1 MSNDWKNKLR
11 SEFEQYEEAEP
22 EGLWAAVRDSLAS
35 ADGLRGASVQGSRS
49 PLGKRRH
56 APEQYRRRY
65 ARAAAFGSFAVAAAL
80 AVALIPDWGG
90 RQTGPLS
97 GEGLAALSASSAT
110 GPASSGMDGLVPSD
124 ADNSVFL
131 ADGAGGDGSAFAGL
145 LSPGRPSSAA
155 GSPAKPDGSG
165 ESSVSWESA
174 VAGFRE
180 SSGSGA
186 SVESGYTVEPG
197 AFGGFGESV
206 VPGKYSGSGESA
218 EPVESSGSGA
228 SAEPG
233 DSDESGESA
242 GPVDSAVPV
251 DPVVPRASGESGGQL
266 VFEDAGDFFP
276 LDEDASRVSGRRK
289 ALSLKLAVASSSF
302 SSTSHSGYG
311 AMYGSSVAAFR
322 FSATPVADDGY
333 SAVLLMNNY
342 QEVSTTSRHYLPVNV
357 GFSLG
362 WEFAPGFSLSA
373 GVDYTCLVSD
383 LSSGTDAT
391 RYETRQTLHYLGIP
405 VTLEWSFLQRPRLR
419 AYLYAGG
426 QARKAVYGTSSTR
439 YVIDSAPWEP
449 VIEKIGETPLQ
460 WSAGAGAGVEYML
473 GDKVGLYAEPGLN
486 YYFDNGSPVE
496 NVFKSRP
503 LNFNLTLGLRL
514 KL

>member
-11 SEFEQYEEAEP
+11 SEFEHYEEAEP

-35 ADGLRGASVQGSRS
+35 ADGLRGASGQDSRS
-49 PLGKRRH
+49 PSGKRRH
-56 APEQYRRRY
+56 APEQYGRRY

-90 RQTGPLS
+90 KPSGPLS
-97 GEGLAALSASSAT
+97 GEGFAALSASSAT
-110 GPASSGMDGLVPSD
+110 GSASSRMDGLDPSGT
-124 ADNSVFL
+124 DNSVFM
-131 ADGAGGDGSAFAGL
+131 ADGAEGDDSAFADL
-145 LSPGRPSSAA
+145 LSPERSSSAA

-165 ESSVSWESA
+165 ASA
-174 VAGFRE
+174 VPGSRE
-180 SSGSGA
+180 
-186 SVESGYTVEPG
+186 SVESVGT
-197 AFGGFGESV
+197 V
-206 VPGKYSGSGESA
+206 VPGKSSGSGESA
-218 EPVESSGSGA
+218 EPV
-228 SAEPG
+228 
-233 DSDESGESA
+233 
-242 GPVDSAVPV
+242 
-251 DPVVPRASGESGGQL
+251 DPAVPRASGESGGQL
-266 VFEDAGDFFP
+266 IFEDSGDFST
-276 LDEDASRVSGRRK
+276 LDEDASRVSGQRK

-333 SAVLLMNNY
+333 SAVLLKNNY

-405 VTLEWSFLQRPRLR
+405 VTLEWSFVQRSRLR

-503 LNFNLTLGLRL
+503 MNFNLTLGLRL

>member
-1 MSNDWKNKLR
+1 MANDWKNKLR
-11 SEFEQYEEAEP
+11 SEFEHYEEAEP

-35 ADGLRGASVQGSRS
+35 ADGLRGASVQGNRS
-49 PLGKRRH
+49 SLGKRRH
-56 APEQYRRRY
+56 APEQYGRRY

-90 RQTGPLS
+90 RPSGPLS
-97 GEGLAALSASSAT
+97 GEGFAALSASSVT
-110 GPASSGMDGLVPSD
+110 GSASSGMDGLVPSGT
-124 ADNSVFL
+124 DNSVFM
-131 ADGAGGDGSAFAGL
+131 ADGAEGDDSAFADL
-145 LSPGRPSSAA
+145 LSPERSSSAA

-165 ESSVSWESA
+165 ESA

-186 SVESGYTVEPG
+186 SAESGYTVESG
-197 AFGGFGESV
+197 AFGGFGESAGPVESVESVGAV
-206 VPGKYSGSGESA
+206 VPGKSVGSEESA
-218 EPVESSGSGA
+218 R
-228 SAEPG
+228 
-233 DSDESGESA
+233 
-242 GPVDSAVPV
+242 PVDSAVPV
-251 DPVVPRASGESGGQL
+251 DQAVPRVSGESGGQL
-266 VFEDAGDFFP
+266 IFEDAGDFFP
-276 LDEDASRVSGRRK
+276 LDEDVSRVSGRRK
-289 ALSLKLAVASSSF
+289 TLSLKLAVASSSF

-357 GFSLG
+357 GFNLG

-405 VTLEWSFLQRPRLR
+405 VTLEWSFVQRPRLR

-460 WSAGAGAGVEYML
+460 WSAGAGAGVEYIL

>member
-1 MSNDWKNKLR
+1 MANDWKNKLR
-11 SEFEQYEEAEP
+11 SEFEHYEEAEP

-35 ADGLRGASVQGSRS
+35 ADGLRGASVQGNRS
-49 PLGKRRH
+49 SLGKRRH
-56 APEQYRRRY
+56 APEQYGRRY

-90 RQTGPLS
+90 RPSGPLS
-97 GEGLAALSASSAT
+97 GEGFAALSASSVT
-110 GPASSGMDGLVPSD
+110 GSASSGMDGLVPSGT
-124 ADNSVFL
+124 DNSVFM
-131 ADGAGGDGSAFAGL
+131 ADGAEGDDSAFADL
-145 LSPGRPSSAA
+145 LSPERSSSAA

-165 ESSVSWESA
+165 ASA
-174 VAGFRE
+174 VPGSRE
-180 SSGSGA
+180 
-186 SVESGYTVEPG
+186 SVESVGT
-197 AFGGFGESV
+197 V
-206 VPGKYSGSGESA
+206 VPGKSSGSGESA
-218 EPVESSGSGA
+218 EPV
-228 SAEPG
+228 
-233 DSDESGESA
+233 
-242 GPVDSAVPV
+242 
-251 DPVVPRASGESGGQL
+251 DPDVPRASGESGGQL
-266 VFEDAGDFFP
+266 IFEDSGDFST
-276 LDEDASRVSGRRK
+276 LDEDASRVSGQRK

-333 SAVLLMNNY
+333 SAVLLKNNY

-405 VTLEWSFLQRPRLR
+405 VTLEWSFVQRSRLR

-503 LNFNLTLGLRL
+503 MNFNLTLGLRL

>member
-11 SEFEQYEEAEP
+11 SEFEHYEEAEP
-22 EGLWAAVRDSLAS
+22 EGLWAAVRDSLSS
-35 ADGLRGASVQGSRS
+35 ADGLRGASVQGGRS
-49 PLGKRRH
+49 PLGKRRN

-90 RQTGPLS
+90 RPTGPLS

-110 GPASSGMDGLVPSD
+110 GSASSGMDGLVPSG

-131 ADGAGGDGSAFAGL
+131 TDGAGGDGSAFAGL

-155 GSPAKPDGSG
+155 GSSAKPDGSG
-165 ESSVSWESA
+165 K
-174 VAGFRE
+174 F
-180 SSGSGA
+180 
-186 SVESGYTVEPG
+186 
-197 AFGGFGESV
+197 
-206 VPGKYSGSGESA
+206 SGSGESA
-218 EPVESSGSGA
+218 EPVESSGSG
-228 SAEPG
+228 
-233 DSDESGESA
+233 ESA
-242 GPVDSAVPV
+242 GPVDSEVPV
-251 DPVVPRASGESGGQL
+251 DPAVPEVSGESGGQL
-266 VFEDAGDFFP
+266 TFEDAGDFFP
-276 LDEDASRVSGRRK
+276 LDEYDSRVSGRRK

-342 QEVSTTSRHYLPVNV
+342 QAVSTTSRHYLPVNV

-405 VTLEWSFLQRPRLR
+405 VTLEWSFVQRPRLR

-514 KL
+514 RL

>member
-1 MSNDWKNKLR
+1 MANDWKNKLR
-11 SEFEQYEEAEP
+11 SEFEHYEEAEP

-35 ADGLRGASVQGSRS
+35 ADGLRGASVQGNRS
-49 PLGKRRH
+49 SLGKRRH
-56 APEQYRRRY
+56 APEQYGRRY

-90 RQTGPLS
+90 RPTGPLS

-110 GPASSGMDGLVPSD
+110 GPASSGMDGLVPSGT
-124 ADNSVFL
+124 DNSVFM
-131 ADGAGGDGSAFAGL
+131 ADGAEGDDSAFADL
-145 LSPGRPSSAA
+145 LSPERSSSAA

-165 ESSVSWESA
+165 ASA
-174 VAGFRE
+174 G
-180 SSGSGA
+180 
-186 SVESGYTVEPG
+186 
-197 AFGGFGESV
+197 
-206 VPGKYSGSGESA
+206 PGKYSGSGESA

-233 DSDESGESA
+233 DSGESGESA
-242 GPVDSAVPV
+242 GSVDSAVPV
-251 DPVVPRASGESGGQL
+251 DPTVPEVSGESGGQL
-266 VFEDAGDFFP
+266 IYEDAGDFFP
-276 LDEDASRVSGRRK
+276 LDGDASRVSGRRK

-405 VTLEWSFLQRPRLR
+405 VTLEWSFVQRPRLR

-460 WSAGAGAGVEYML
+460 WSAGAGAGVEYIL

>member
-11 SEFEQYEEAEP
+11 SEFEHYEEAEP

-49 PLGKRRH
+49 PSGKRRH
-56 APEQYRRRY
+56 VPEQYRRRY

-80 AVALIPDWGG
+80 AVALIPDWGDKPS
-90 RQTGPLS
+90 GPLS
-97 GEGLAALSASSAT
+97 GEGFTALSASSAT
-110 GPASSGMDGLVPSD
+110 GSASSRMDGLDPSG
-124 ADNSVFL
+124 AGNSVFM
-131 ADGAGGDGSAFAGL
+131 ADGAEGDDSAFADL
-145 LSPGRPSSAA
+145 LSPERPSSAA
-155 GSPAKPDGSG
+155 GSSARPVVSG
-165 ESSVSWESA
+165 ESSGFWESA
-174 VAGFRE
+174 VPGFRE
-180 SSGSGA
+180 SSASGA
-186 SVESGYTVEPG
+186 SAESGYTVEPD
-197 AFGGFGESV
+197 AIGG
-206 VPGKYSGSGESA
+206 
-218 EPVESSGSGA
+218 
-228 SAEPG
+228 
-233 DSDESGESA
+233 SGESA

>member
-11 SEFEQYEEAEP
+11 SEFEHYEEAEP
-22 EGLWAAVRDSLAS
+22 EGLWAAVRDSLSS

-49 PLGKRRH
+49 PLGKRRN

-90 RQTGPLS
+90 RPTGPLS
-97 GEGLAALSASSAT
+97 GEGFAALSASSAT
-110 GPASSGMDGLVPSD
+110 GPASSGMDGLVPSG
-124 ADNSVFL
+124 ADNSVFM

-145 LSPGRPSSAA
+145 LSPERSSSAA

-165 ESSVSWESA
+165 ESSVPGS
-174 VAGFRE
+174 RE
-180 SSGSGA
+180 
-186 SVESGYTVEPG
+186 SVESVGT
-197 AFGGFGESV
+197 V
-206 VPGKYSGSGESA
+206 VPGKSSGSGESA
-218 EPVESSGSGA
+218 EPV
-228 SAEPG
+228 
-233 DSDESGESA
+233 
-242 GPVDSAVPV
+242 
-251 DPVVPRASGESGGQL
+251 DPAVPRASGESGGQL
-266 VFEDAGDFFP
+266 IFEDSGDFST
-276 LDEDASRVSGRRK
+276 LDEDASRVSGQRK

-333 SAVLLMNNY
+333 SAVLLKNNY

-405 VTLEWSFLQRPRLR
+405 VTLEWSFVQRSRLR

-503 LNFNLTLGLRL
+503 MNFNLTLGLRL

>member
-1 MSNDWKNKLR
+1 MANDWKNKLR
-11 SEFEQYEEAEP
+11 SEFEHYEEAEP

-35 ADGLRGASVQGSRS
+35 ADGLRGASVQGNRS
-49 PLGKRRH
+49 SLGKRRH
-56 APEQYRRRY
+56 APEQYGRRY

-90 RQTGPLS
+90 RPSGPLS
-97 GEGLAALSASSAT
+97 GEGFAALSASSVT
-110 GPASSGMDGLVPSD
+110 GSASSGMDGLVPSGT
-124 ADNSVFL
+124 DNSVFM
-131 ADGAGGDGSAFAGL
+131 ADGAEGDDSAFADL
-145 LSPGRPSSAA
+145 LSPERSSSAA

-165 ESSVSWESA
+165 ESSVS
-174 VAGFRE
+174 
-180 SSGSGA
+180 
-186 SVESGYTVEPG
+186 
-197 AFGGFGESV
+197 
-206 VPGKYSGSGESA
+206 
-218 EPVESSGSGA
+218 
-228 SAEPG
+228 
-233 DSDESGESA
+233 GESA
-242 GPVDSAVPV
+242 GSVDSAVPV
-251 DPVVPRASGESGGQL
+251 DPTVPEVSGESGGQL
-266 VFEDAGDFFP
+266 IFEDAGDFFP
-276 LDEDASRVSGRRK
+276 LDEDVSRVSGRRK
-289 ALSLKLAVASSSF
+289 TLSLKLAVASSSF

-405 VTLEWSFLQRPRLR
+405 VTLEWSFVQRPRLR

-503 LNFNLTLGLRL
+503 MNFNLTLGLRL

>member
-1 MSNDWKNKLR
+1 MANDWKNKLR
-11 SEFEQYEEAEP
+11 SEFEHYEEAEP

-35 ADGLRGASVQGSRS
+35 ADGLRGASVQGNRS
-49 PLGKRRH
+49 SLGKRRH
-56 APEQYRRRY
+56 APEQYGRRY

-90 RQTGPLS
+90 RPSGPLS
-97 GEGLAALSASSAT
+97 GEGFAALSASSVT
-110 GPASSGMDGLVPSD
+110 GSASSGMDGLVPSGT
-124 ADNSVFL
+124 DNSVFM
-131 ADGAGGDGSAFAGL
+131 ADGAEGDDSAFADL
-145 LSPGRPSSAA
+145 LSPERSSSAA

-165 ESSVSWESA
+165 ASA
-174 VAGFRE
+174 VPGSRE
-180 SSGSGA
+180 
-186 SVESGYTVEPG
+186 SVESVGT
-197 AFGGFGESV
+197 V
-206 VPGKYSGSGESA
+206 VPGK
-218 EPVESSGSGA
+218 SSGSGA

-233 DSDESGESA
+233 DSGESGESA

-251 DPVVPRASGESGGQL
+251 DQAVPRVSGESGGQL
-266 VFEDAGDFFP
+266 IFEDSGDFST
-276 LDEDASRVSGRRK
+276 LDEDASRVSGQRK

-333 SAVLLMNNY
+333 SAVLLKNNY

-405 VTLEWSFLQRPRLR
+405 VTLEWSFVQRSRLR

-503 LNFNLTLGLRL
+503 MNFNLTLGLRL

>member
-1 MSNDWKNKLR
+1 MANDWKNKLR
-11 SEFEQYEEAEP
+11 SEFEHYEEAEP

-35 ADGLRGASVQGSRS
+35 ADGLRGASVQGNRS
-49 PLGKRRH
+49 SLGKRRH
-56 APEQYRRRY
+56 APEQYGRRY

-90 RQTGPLS
+90 RPSGPLS
-97 GEGLAALSASSAT
+97 GEGFAALSASSVT
-110 GPASSGMDGLVPSD
+110 GSASSGMDGLVPSGT
-124 ADNSVFL
+124 DNSVFM
-131 ADGAGGDGSAFAGL
+131 ADGAEGDDSAFADL
-145 LSPGRPSSAA
+145 LSPERSSSAA

-165 ESSVSWESA
+165 ASA
-174 VAGFRE
+174 VPGSRE
-180 SSGSGA
+180 
-186 SVESGYTVEPG
+186 SVESVGT
-197 AFGGFGESV
+197 V
-206 VPGKYSGSGESA
+206 VPGKSSGSGESA
-218 EPVESSGSGA
+218 EPV
-228 SAEPG
+228 
-233 DSDESGESA
+233 
-242 GPVDSAVPV
+242 
-251 DPVVPRASGESGGQL
+251 DPAVPRASGESGGQL
-266 VFEDAGDFFP
+266 IFEDSGDFST
-276 LDEDASRVSGRRK
+276 LDEDASRVSGQRK

-333 SAVLLMNNY
+333 SAVLLKNNY

-405 VTLEWSFLQRPRLR
+405 VTLEWSFVQRSRLR

-449 VIEKIGETPLQ
+449 IIEKIGETPLQ

-503 LNFNLTLGLRL
+503 MNFNLTLGLRL

>member
-1 MSNDWKNKLR
+1 MANDWKNKLR
-11 SEFEQYEEAEP
+11 SEFEHYEEAEP

-35 ADGLRGASVQGSRS
+35 ADGLRGASVQGNRS
-49 PLGKRRH
+49 SLGKRRH
-56 APEQYRRRY
+56 APEQYGRRY

-90 RQTGPLS
+90 RPSGPLS
-97 GEGLAALSASSAT
+97 GEGFTALSASSVT
-110 GPASSGMDGLVPSD
+110 GSASSGMDGLVPSGT
-124 ADNSVFL
+124 DNSVFM
-131 ADGAGGDGSAFAGL
+131 ADGAEGDDSAFADL
-145 LSPGRPSSAA
+145 LSPERSSSAA

-165 ESSVSWESA
+165 ASA
-174 VAGFRE
+174 VPGSRE
-180 SSGSGA
+180 
-186 SVESGYTVEPG
+186 SVESVGT
-197 AFGGFGESV
+197 V
-206 VPGKYSGSGESA
+206 VPGKSSGSGESA
-218 EPVESSGSGA
+218 EPV
-228 SAEPG
+228 
-233 DSDESGESA
+233 
-242 GPVDSAVPV
+242 
-251 DPVVPRASGESGGQL
+251 DPAVPRASGESGGQL
-266 VFEDAGDFFP
+266 IFEDSGDFST
-276 LDEDASRVSGRRK
+276 LDEDASRVSGQRK

-405 VTLEWSFLQRPRLR
+405 VTLEWSFVQRPRLR

-503 LNFNLTLGLRL
+503 MNFNLTLGLRL

>member
-1 MSNDWKNKLR
+1 MANDWKNKLR
-11 SEFEQYEEAEP
+11 SEFEHYEEAEP

-35 ADGLRGASVQGSRS
+35 ADGLRGASGQDSRS
-49 PLGKRRH
+49 PSGKRRH

-90 RQTGPLS
+90 KPSGPLS
-97 GEGLAALSASSAT
+97 GEGFAALSASSAT
-110 GPASSGMDGLVPSD
+110 GSASSRMDGLDPSG
-124 ADNSVFL
+124 AGNSVFMV
-131 ADGAGGDGSAFAGL
+131 DGAGGDDSAFADL
-145 LSPGRPSSAA
+145 LSPERSSSAA

-165 ESSVSWESA
+165 ASA
-174 VAGFRE
+174 VPGSRE
-180 SSGSGA
+180 
-186 SVESGYTVEPG
+186 SVESVGT
-197 AFGGFGESV
+197 V
-206 VPGKYSGSGESA
+206 VPGKSSGSGESA
-218 EPVESSGSGA
+218 EPV
-228 SAEPG
+228 
-233 DSDESGESA
+233 
-242 GPVDSAVPV
+242 
-251 DPVVPRASGESGGQL
+251 DPAVPRASGESGGQL
-266 VFEDAGDFFP
+266 IFEDSGDFST
-276 LDEDASRVSGRRK
+276 LDEDASRVSGQRK

-333 SAVLLMNNY
+333 SAVLLKNNY

-405 VTLEWSFLQRPRLR
+405 VTLEWSFVQRSRLR

-503 LNFNLTLGLRL
+503 MNFNLTLGLRL

>member
-11 SEFEQYEEAEP
+11 SEFEHYEEAEP

-35 ADGLRGASVQGSRS
+35 ADGLRGASGQDSRS
-49 PLGKRRH
+49 PSGKRRH

-90 RQTGPLS
+90 RPSGPLS
-97 GEGLAALSASSAT
+97 GEGFAALSASSVT
-110 GPASSGMDGLVPSD
+110 GSASSGMDGLVPSGT
-124 ADNSVFL
+124 DNSVFM
-131 ADGAGGDGSAFAGL
+131 ADGAEGDDSAFADL
-145 LSPGRPSSAA
+145 LSPERSSSAA

-165 ESSVSWESA
+165 ASA
-174 VAGFRE
+174 VPGSRE
-180 SSGSGA
+180 
-186 SVESGYTVEPG
+186 SVESVGT
-197 AFGGFGESV
+197 V
-206 VPGKYSGSGESA
+206 VPGKSSGSGESA
-218 EPVESSGSGA
+218 EPV
-228 SAEPG
+228 
-233 DSDESGESA
+233 
-242 GPVDSAVPV
+242 
-251 DPVVPRASGESGGQL
+251 DPAVPRASGESGGQL
-266 VFEDAGDFFP
+266 IFEDAGDFFP
-276 LDEDASRVSGRRK
+276 LDEYDSRVSGRRK

-342 QEVSTTSRHYLPVNV
+342 QAVSTTSRHYLPVNV

-405 VTLEWSFLQRPRLR
+405 VTLEWSFVQRPRLR

-449 VIEKIGETPLQ
+449 VIEKIGEAPLQ

>member
-1 MSNDWKNKLR
+1 MANDWKNKLR
-11 SEFEQYEEAEP
+11 SEFEHYEEAEP

-35 ADGLRGASVQGSRS
+35 ADGLRGASVQGNRS
-49 PLGKRRH
+49 SLGKRRH
-56 APEQYRRRY
+56 APEQYGRRY

-90 RQTGPLS
+90 KPSGPLS
-97 GEGLAALSASSAT
+97 GEGFAALSASSVT
-110 GPASSGMDGLVPSD
+110 GSASSGMDGLVPSGT
-124 ADNSVFL
+124 DNSVFM
-131 ADGAGGDGSAFAGL
+131 ADGAEGDDSAFADL
-145 LSPGRPSSAA
+145 LSPERSSSAA

-165 ESSVSWESA
+165 ASA
-174 VAGFRE
+174 VPGSRE
-180 SSGSGA
+180 
-186 SVESGYTVEPG
+186 SVESVGT
-197 AFGGFGESV
+197 V
-206 VPGKYSGSGESA
+206 VPGKSSGSGESA
-218 EPVESSGSGA
+218 EPV
-228 SAEPG
+228 
-233 DSDESGESA
+233 
-242 GPVDSAVPV
+242 
-251 DPVVPRASGESGGQL
+251 DPAVPRASGESGGQL
-266 VFEDAGDFFP
+266 IFEDSGDFST
-276 LDEDASRVSGRRK
+276 LDEDASRVSGQRK

-333 SAVLLMNNY
+333 SAVLLKNNY

-405 VTLEWSFLQRPRLR
+405 VTLEWSFVQRSRLR

-503 LNFNLTLGLRL
+503 MNFNLTLGLRL

>member
-1 MSNDWKNKLR
+1 MANDWKNKLR
-11 SEFEQYEEAEP
+11 SEFEHYEEAEP

-35 ADGLRGASVQGSRS
+35 ADGLRGASVQGNRS
-49 PLGKRRH
+49 SLGKRRH
-56 APEQYRRRY
+56 APEQYGRRY

-90 RQTGPLS
+90 KPSGPLS
-97 GEGLAALSASSAT
+97 GEGFAALSASSAT
-110 GPASSGMDGLVPSD
+110 GSASSRMDGLDPSG
-124 ADNSVFL
+124 AGNSVFMV
-131 ADGAGGDGSAFAGL
+131 DGAGGDGSAFADL
-145 LSPGRPSSAA
+145 LSPERSSSAA
-155 GSPAKPDGSG
+155 GSSARPDGSG
-165 ESSVSWESA
+165 ASA
-174 VAGFRE
+174 VPGSRE
-180 SSGSGA
+180 
-186 SVESGYTVEPG
+186 SVESVGT
-197 AFGGFGESV
+197 V
-206 VPGKYSGSGESA
+206 VPGK
-218 EPVESSGSGA
+218 SSGSGA

-233 DSDESGESA
+233 DSGESGESA
-242 GPVDSAVPV
+242 GPVESVESVGAVVPGKSVGSEESARPVDSAVPV
-251 DPVVPRASGESGGQL
+251 DQAVPRVSGESGGQL
-266 VFEDAGDFFP
+266 IFEDAGDFFP
-276 LDEDASRVSGRRK
+276 LDEDVSRVSGRRK
-289 ALSLKLAVASSSF
+289 TLSLKLAVASSSF

-405 VTLEWSFLQRPRLR
+405 VTLEWSFVQRPRLR

-449 VIEKIGETPLQ
+449 VIEKIGEAPLQ
-460 WSAGAGAGVEYML
+460 WSAGAGAGVEYIL

>member
-1 MSNDWKNKLR
+1 MANDWKNKLR
-11 SEFEQYEEAEP
+11 LEFEHYEEAEP

-35 ADGLRGASVQGSRS
+35 ADGLRGASVQGNRS
-49 PLGKRRH
+49 SLGKRRH
-56 APEQYRRRY
+56 APEQYGRRY

-90 RQTGPLS
+90 RPSGPLS
-97 GEGLAALSASSAT
+97 GEGFAALSASSAT
-110 GPASSGMDGLVPSD
+110 GPASSGMDGIFAPSG
-124 ADNSVFL
+124 ADNSVFM
-131 ADGAGGDGSAFAGL
+131 ADGVEGDDSAFAGL
-145 LSPGRPSSAA
+145 LSPERPSSAA
-155 GSPAKPDGSG
+155 GSSANPVVSG
-165 ESSVSWESA
+165 ESSS
-174 VAGFRE
+174 
-180 SSGSGA
+180 SGA

-197 AFGGFGESV
+197 AFGGSGESAGSGKSAESV
-206 VPGKYSGSGESA
+206 GSVGPGKSSGSGESA
-218 EPVESSGSGA
+218 KPVEYA
-228 SAEPG
+228 R
-233 DSDESGESA
+233 
-242 GPVDSAVPV
+242 PVDSAVSV
-251 DPVVPRASGESGGQL
+251 DQAVPRVSGESGEQL
-266 VFEDAGDFFP
+266 IFEDAGDFFP

-289 ALSLKLAVASSSF
+289 ALSLRLAVASSSF

-405 VTLEWSFLQRPRLR
+405 VTLEWSFVQRPRLR

>member
-11 SEFEQYEEAEP
+11 SEFEHYEEAEP

-90 RQTGPLS
+90 RPTGPLS

-110 GPASSGMDGLVPSD
+110 GPASSGMDGLVPSG

-131 ADGAGGDGSAFAGL
+131 TDGAGGDGSAFADL
-145 LSPGRPSSAA
+145 LSPERSSSAD

-165 ESSVSWESA
+165 ESA

-186 SVESGYTVEPG
+186 SAESGYTVESG
-197 AFGGFGESV
+197 AFGGFGESAG
-206 VPGKYSGSGESA
+206 PGKYSGSGESA

-233 DSDESGESA
+233 DSGESGESA
-242 GPVDSAVPV
+242 GSVDSAVPV
-251 DPVVPRASGESGGQL
+251 DPTVPEVSGESGGQL
-266 VFEDAGDFFP
+266 IFEDAGDFFP
-276 LDEDASRVSGRRK
+276 LDEYDSRVSGRRK

-342 QEVSTTSRHYLPVNV
+342 QAVSTTSRHYLPVNV

-405 VTLEWSFLQRPRLR
+405 VTLEWSFVQRPRLR

-449 VIEKIGETPLQ
+449 VIEKIGEAPLQ

-473 GDKVGLYAEPGLN
+473 SDKVGLYAEPGLN

>member
-1 MSNDWKNKLR
+1 MANDWKNKLR
-11 SEFEQYEEAEP
+11 SEFEHYEEAEP

-35 ADGLRGASVQGSRS
+35 ADGLRGASGQDSRS
-49 PLGKRRH
+49 PSEKRRH
-56 APEQYRRRY
+56 VPEQYRRRY

-90 RQTGPLS
+90 KPSGPLS

-186 SVESGYTVEPG
+186 SVESGYTVEPD
-197 AFGGFGESV
+197 AIGGSGDSAGS
-206 VPGKYSGSGESA
+206 GKSSGSGESA
-218 EPVESSGSGA
+218 EPVESSGSG
-228 SAEPG
+228 
-233 DSDESGESA
+233 ESA
-242 GPVDSAVPV
+242 GPVDSEVPV
-251 DPVVPRASGESGGQL
+251 DPAVPEVSGESGGQL
-266 VFEDAGDFFP
+266 TFEDAGDFFP
-276 LDEDASRVSGRRK
+276 LDEYDSRVSGRRK

-333 SAVLLMNNY
+333 SAVLLKNNY

-405 VTLEWSFLQRPRLR
+405 VTLEWSFVQRPRLR

-514 KL
+514 RL

>member
-1 MSNDWKNKLR
+1 MANDWKNKLR
-11 SEFEQYEEAEP
+11 SEFEHYEEAEP

-35 ADGLRGASVQGSRS
+35 ADGLRGASVQGNRS
-49 PLGKRRH
+49 SLGKRRH
-56 APEQYRRRY
+56 APEQYGRRY

-90 RQTGPLS
+90 RPSGPLS
-97 GEGLAALSASSAT
+97 GEGFAALSASSVT
-110 GPASSGMDGLVPSD
+110 GSASSGMDGLVPSGT
-124 ADNSVFL
+124 DNSVFM
-131 ADGAGGDGSAFAGL
+131 ADGAEGDDSAFADL
-145 LSPGRPSSAA
+145 LSPERSSSAA

-165 ESSVSWESA
+165 ASA
-174 VAGFRE
+174 VPGSRE
-180 SSGSGA
+180 
-186 SVESGYTVEPG
+186 SVESVGT
-197 AFGGFGESV
+197 V
-206 VPGKYSGSGESA
+206 VPGKSSGSGESA
-218 EPVESSGSGA
+218 EPV
-228 SAEPG
+228 
-233 DSDESGESA
+233 
-242 GPVDSAVPV
+242 
-251 DPVVPRASGESGGQL
+251 DPAVPRASGESGGQL
-266 VFEDAGDFFP
+266 IFEDSGDFST
-276 LDEDASRVSGRRK
+276 LDEDASRVSGQRK

-342 QEVSTTSRHYLPVNV
+342 QAVSTTSRHYLPVNV

-405 VTLEWSFLQRPRLR
+405 VTLEWSFVQRSRLR

>member
-1 MSNDWKNKLR
+1 MANDWKNKLR
-11 SEFEQYEEAEP
+11 SEFEHYEEAEP

-35 ADGLRGASVQGSRS
+35 ADGLRGASVQGNRS
-49 PLGKRRH
+49 SLGKRRH
-56 APEQYRRRY
+56 APEQYGRRY

-90 RQTGPLS
+90 RPSGPLS
-97 GEGLAALSASSAT
+97 GEGFAALSASSVT
-110 GPASSGMDGLVPSD
+110 GSASSGMDGLVPSGT
-124 ADNSVFL
+124 DNSVFM
-131 ADGAGGDGSAFAGL
+131 ADGAEGDDSAFADL
-145 LSPGRPSSAA
+145 LSPERSSSAA

-165 ESSVSWESA
+165 ASSSFWESA

-180 SSGSGA
+180 SSGSG
-186 SVESGYTVEPG
+186 
-197 AFGGFGESV
+197 
-206 VPGKYSGSGESA
+206 ESA
-218 EPVESSGSGA
+218 EPVESAGSGA

-242 GPVDSAVPV
+242 RPV
-251 DPVVPRASGESGGQL
+251 DPAVPEVSGESGGQL
-266 VFEDAGDFFP
+266 IFEDAGDFFP
-276 LDEDASRVSGRRK
+276 LDEYDSRVSGRRK

-342 QEVSTTSRHYLPVNV
+342 QAVSTTSRHYLPVNV

-373 GVDYTCLVSD
+373 GVDYTCLISD

-405 VTLEWSFLQRPRLR
+405 VTLEWSFVQRPRLR

-460 WSAGAGAGVEYML
+460 WSAGAGAGVEYIL

>member
-11 SEFEQYEEAEP
+11 SEFEHYEEAEP

-35 ADGLRGASVQGSRS
+35 ADGLRGASGQDSRS
-49 PLGKRRH
+49 PSGKRRH

-90 RQTGPLS
+90 KPSGPLS
-97 GEGLAALSASSAT
+97 GEGFTALSASSAT
-110 GPASSGMDGLVPSD
+110 GSASSRMDGLDPSG
-124 ADNSVFL
+124 AGNSVYM
-131 ADGAGGDGSAFAGL
+131 ADGAEGDDSAFADL
-145 LSPGRPSSAA
+145 LSPERSSSAA
-155 GSPAKPDGSG
+155 GSSARPVVSG
-165 ESSVSWESA
+165 ESSGFWESA
-174 VAGFRE
+174 VPGFRE
-180 SSGSGA
+180 SSASGA
-186 SVESGYTVEPG
+186 SVESGYTVEPD
-197 AFGGFGESV
+197 AIGGSGESAGS
-206 VPGKYSGSGESA
+206 GKSSGSGESA
-218 EPVESSGSGA
+218 EPVES
-228 SAEPG
+228 
-233 DSDESGESA
+233 A
-242 GPVDSAVPV
+242 GPVDSEVPV
-251 DPVVPRASGESGGQL
+251 DPAVPEVSGESGGQL
-266 VFEDAGDFFP
+266 IFEDAGDFFP
-276 LDEDASRVSGRRK
+276 LDEYDSRVSGRRK

-342 QEVSTTSRHYLPVNV
+342 QAVSTTSRHYLPVNV

-405 VTLEWSFLQRPRLR
+405 VTLEWSFVQRPRLR

-449 VIEKIGETPLQ
+449 VIEKIGEAPLQ
-460 WSAGAGAGVEYML
+460 WSAGAGVGVEYML
-473 GDKVGLYAEPGLN
+473 GDKIGLYAEPGLN

>member
-11 SEFEQYEEAEP
+11 SEFEHYEEAEP

-35 ADGLRGASVQGSRS
+35 ADGLRGASGQDSRS
-49 PLGKRRH
+49 PSGKRRH

-90 RQTGPLS
+90 KPSGPLS
-97 GEGLAALSASSAT
+97 GEGFAALSASSAT
-110 GPASSGMDGLVPSD
+110 GSASSGMDGLVPSGT
-124 ADNSVFL
+124 DNSVFM
-131 ADGAGGDGSAFAGL
+131 ADGAEGDDSAFADL
-145 LSPGRPSSAA
+145 LSPERSSSAA

-165 ESSVSWESA
+165 ASA
-174 VAGFRE
+174 VPGSRE
-180 SSGSGA
+180 
-186 SVESGYTVEPG
+186 SVESVGT
-197 AFGGFGESV
+197 V

-218 EPVESSGSGA
+218 EPVESAGSSA

-242 GPVDSAVPV
+242 RPV
-251 DPVVPRASGESGGQL
+251 DPAVPEVSGESGGQL
-266 VFEDAGDFFP
+266 IFEDAGDFFP
-276 LDEDASRVSGRRK
+276 LDEYDSRVSGRRK
-289 ALSLKLAVASSSF
+289 VLSLKLAVASSSF

-342 QEVSTTSRHYLPVNV
+342 QAVSTTSRHYLPVNV

-405 VTLEWSFLQRPRLR
+405 VTLEWSFVQRPRLR

-449 VIEKIGETPLQ
+449 VIEKIGEAPLQ

>member
-1 MSNDWKNKLR
+1 MANDWKNKLR
-11 SEFEQYEEAEP
+11 SEFEHYEEAEP

-35 ADGLRGASVQGSRS
+35 ADGLRGASVQGNRS
-49 PLGKRRH
+49 SLGKRRH
-56 APEQYRRRY
+56 APEQYGRRY

-90 RQTGPLS
+90 RPSGPLS
-97 GEGLAALSASSAT
+97 GEGFAALSASSVT
-110 GPASSGMDGLVPSD
+110 SSASSGMDGLVPSGT
-124 ADNSVFL
+124 DNSVFM
-131 ADGAGGDGSAFAGL
+131 ADGAEGDDSAFADL
-145 LSPGRPSSAA
+145 LSPERSSSAA
-155 GSPAKPDGSG
+155 GSSARPVVSG
-165 ESSVSWESA
+165 ESSGFWESA
-174 VAGFRE
+174 VPGFRE

-186 SVESGYTVEPG
+186 SAESGYTVEPG

-251 DPVVPRASGESGGQL
+251 DPAVPEVSGESGGQL
-266 VFEDAGDFFP
+266 IFEDAGDFFP
-276 LDEDASRVSGRRK
+276 LDEYDSRVSGRRK

-333 SAVLLMNNY
+333 SAVLLKNNY

-405 VTLEWSFLQRPRLR
+405 VTLEWSFVQRSRLR

-449 VIEKIGETPLQ
+449 VIEKIGEAPLQ

>member
-11 SEFEQYEEAEP
+11 SEFEHYEEAEP

-49 PLGKRRH
+49 SLGKRRH

-65 ARAAAFGSFAVAAAL
+65 ARIAAFGSFAVAAAL

-90 RQTGPLS
+90 KPSGPLS
-97 GEGLAALSASSAT
+97 GEGFTALSASSAT
-110 GPASSGMDGLVPSD
+110 GSASSRMDGLDPSG
-124 ADNSVFL
+124 AGNSVFM
-131 ADGAGGDGSAFAGL
+131 ADGDEGDDSAFAGL
-145 LSPGRPSSAA
+145 LSPERSSSAA

-165 ESSVSWESA
+165 ASA
-174 VAGFRE
+174 VPGSRE
-180 SSGSGA
+180 
-186 SVESGYTVEPG
+186 SVESVGT
-197 AFGGFGESV
+197 V
-206 VPGKYSGSGESA
+206 VPGKSSGSGESA
-218 EPVESSGSGA
+218 EPV
-228 SAEPG
+228 
-233 DSDESGESA
+233 
-242 GPVDSAVPV
+242 
-251 DPVVPRASGESGGQL
+251 DPAVPRASGESGGQL
-266 VFEDAGDFFP
+266 IFEDSGDFST
-276 LDEDASRVSGRRK
+276 LDEDASRVSGQRK

-333 SAVLLMNNY
+333 SAVLLKNNY

-405 VTLEWSFLQRPRLR
+405 VTLEWSFVQRSRLR

-503 LNFNLTLGLRL
+503 MNFNLTLGLRL

>member
-1 MSNDWKNKLR
+1 MANDWKNKLR
-11 SEFEQYEEAEP
+11 SEFEHYEEAEP

-35 ADGLRGASVQGSRS
+35 ADGLRGASVQGNRS
-49 PLGKRRH
+49 SLGKRRH
-56 APEQYRRRY
+56 APEQYGRRY

-90 RQTGPLS
+90 RPSGPLS
-97 GEGLAALSASSAT
+97 GEGFAALSASSVT
-110 GPASSGMDGLVPSD
+110 GSASSGMDGLVPSG

-131 ADGAGGDGSAFAGL
+131 TDGAGGDGSAFAGL

-155 GSPAKPDGSG
+155 GSSAKPDGSG
-165 ESSVSWESA
+165 K
-174 VAGFRE
+174 F
-180 SSGSGA
+180 
-186 SVESGYTVEPG
+186 
-197 AFGGFGESV
+197 
-206 VPGKYSGSGESA
+206 SGSGESA
-218 EPVESSGSGA
+218 EPVESSGSG
-228 SAEPG
+228 
-233 DSDESGESA
+233 ESA
-242 GPVDSAVPV
+242 GPVDSEVPV
-251 DPVVPRASGESGGQL
+251 DPAVPEVSGESGGQL
-266 VFEDAGDFFP
+266 TFEDAGDFFP
-276 LDEDASRVSGRRK
+276 LDEYDSRVSGRRK

-342 QEVSTTSRHYLPVNV
+342 QAVSTTSRHYLPVNV

-405 VTLEWSFLQRPRLR
+405 VTLEWSFVQRPRLR

-503 LNFNLTLGLRL
+503 MNFNLTLGLRL

>member
-11 SEFEQYEEAEP
+11 SEFEHYEEAEP

-90 RQTGPLS
+90 RPSGPLS

-110 GPASSGMDGLVPSD
+110 GSASSGMDGLVPSG

-131 ADGAGGDGSAFAGL
+131 TDGAGGDGSAFAGL

-165 ESSVSWESA
+165 K
-174 VAGFRE
+174 F
-180 SSGSGA
+180 
-186 SVESGYTVEPG
+186 
-197 AFGGFGESV
+197 
-206 VPGKYSGSGESA
+206 SGSGESA
-218 EPVESSGSGA
+218 EPVESSGSG
-228 SAEPG
+228 
-233 DSDESGESA
+233 ESA
-242 GPVDSAVPV
+242 GPVDSEVPV
-251 DPVVPRASGESGGQL
+251 DPAVPEVSGESGGQL
-266 VFEDAGDFFP
+266 TFEDAGDFFP
-276 LDEDASRVSGRRK
+276 LDEYDSRVSGRRK

-342 QEVSTTSRHYLPVNV
+342 QAVSTTSRHYLPVNV

-405 VTLEWSFLQRPRLR
+405 VTLEWSFVQRPRLR

-449 VIEKIGETPLQ
+449 VIEKIGEAPLQ
-460 WSAGAGAGVEYML
+460 WSAGAGVGVEYML
-473 GDKVGLYAEPGLN
+473 GDKIGLYAEPGLN

>member
-11 SEFEQYEEAEP
+11 SEFEHYEEAEP

-35 ADGLRGASVQGSRS
+35 ADGLRGVSGQDSRS
-49 PLGKRRH
+49 PSGKRRH

-90 RQTGPLS
+90 RPSGPLS
-97 GEGLAALSASSAT
+97 GEGFAAREELLSESGHLPAGSSPTHRELLSEAVS
-110 GPASSGMDGLVPSD
+110 GPASSGMDGIFAPSG
-124 ADNSVFL
+124 ADNSVFM
-131 ADGAGGDGSAFAGL
+131 ADGVEGDDSAFAGL
-145 LSPGRPSSAA
+145 LSPERPSSAA
-155 GSPAKPDGSG
+155 GSSANPVVSG
-165 ESSVSWESA
+165 ESSS
-174 VAGFRE
+174 
-180 SSGSGA
+180 SGA

-197 AFGGFGESV
+197 VGGSGESAGS
-206 VPGKYSGSGESA
+206 GKSSGSGESA
-218 EPVESSGSGA
+218 EPVEYA
-228 SAEPG
+228 R
-233 DSDESGESA
+233 
-242 GPVDSAVPV
+242 PVDSAVPV
-251 DPVVPRASGESGGQL
+251 DPAVPRASGESGEQL
-266 VFEDAGDFFP
+266 IFEDAGDFFP
-276 LDEDASRVSGRRK
+276 LDEDASRVFGRRK
-289 ALSLKLAVASSSF
+289 ALSLRLAVASSSF

-405 VTLEWSFLQRPRLR
+405 VTLEWSFVQRPRLR

-439 YVIDSAPWEP
+439 YVIDSTPWEP

>member
-11 SEFEQYEEAEP
+11 SEFEHYEEAEP

-35 ADGLRGASVQGSRS
+35 ADGLRGASVQGNRS
-49 PLGKRRH
+49 SLGKRRH
-56 APEQYRRRY
+56 APEQYGRRY

-90 RQTGPLS
+90 RPSGPLS
-97 GEGLAALSASSAT
+97 GEGFAALSASSVT
-110 GPASSGMDGLVPSD
+110 GSASSGMDGLVPSGT
-124 ADNSVFL
+124 DNSVFM
-131 ADGAGGDGSAFAGL
+131 ADGAEGDDSAFADL
-145 LSPGRPSSAA
+145 LSPERSSSAA

-165 ESSVSWESA
+165 ASA
-174 VAGFRE
+174 VPGSRE
-180 SSGSGA
+180 
-186 SVESGYTVEPG
+186 SVESVGT
-197 AFGGFGESV
+197 V
-206 VPGKYSGSGESA
+206 VPGKSSGSGESA

-233 DSDESGESA
+233 DSGESGESA
-242 GPVDSAVPV
+242 GPVDSAAPV
-251 DPVVPRASGESGGQL
+251 DPAVPEVSGESGGQL
-266 VFEDAGDFFP
+266 IFEDAGDFFP
-276 LDEDASRVSGRRK
+276 LDEYDSRVSGRRK

-342 QEVSTTSRHYLPVNV
+342 QAVSTTSRHYLPVNV

-405 VTLEWSFLQRPRLR
+405 VTLEWSFVQRPRLR

-449 VIEKIGETPLQ
+449 VIEKIGEAPLQ

>member
-1 MSNDWKNKLR
+1 MANDWKNKLR
-11 SEFEQYEEAEP
+11 SEFEHYEEAEP

-35 ADGLRGASVQGSRS
+35 ADGLRGASVQGNRS
-49 PLGKRRH
+49 SLGKRRH
-56 APEQYRRRY
+56 APEQYGRRY

-90 RQTGPLS
+90 RPTGPLS

-110 GPASSGMDGLVPSD
+110 GPASSGMDGLVPSG

-145 LSPGRPSSAA
+145 LSPERSSSAA

-165 ESSVSWESA
+165 ESA

-186 SVESGYTVEPG
+186 SAESGYTVESG
-197 AFGGFGESV
+197 AFGGFGESAGPVESVESVGAV
-206 VPGKYSGSGESA
+206 VPGKSVGSEESA
-218 EPVESSGSGA
+218 R
-228 SAEPG
+228 
-233 DSDESGESA
+233 
-242 GPVDSAVPV
+242 PVDSAVPV
-251 DPVVPRASGESGGQL
+251 DQAVPRVSGESGGQL
-266 VFEDAGDFFP
+266 IFEDAGDFFP
-276 LDEDASRVSGRRK
+276 LDEDVSRVSGRRK
-289 ALSLKLAVASSSF
+289 TLSLKLAVASSSF

-405 VTLEWSFLQRPRLR
+405 VTLEWSFVQRPRLR

-460 WSAGAGAGVEYML
+460 WSAGAGAGVEYIL

>member
-1 MSNDWKNKLR
+1 MANDWKNKLR
-11 SEFEQYEEAEP
+11 SEFEHYEEAEP

-49 PLGKRRH
+49 SLGKRRH
-56 APEQYRRRY
+56 APEQYGRRY

-90 RQTGPLS
+90 RPSGPLS
-97 GEGLAALSASSAT
+97 GEGFAALSASSVT
-110 GPASSGMDGLVPSD
+110 GSASSGMDGLVPSGT
-124 ADNSVFL
+124 DNSVFM
-131 ADGAGGDGSAFAGL
+131 ADGAEGDDSAFADL
-145 LSPGRPSSAA
+145 LSPERSSSAA

-165 ESSVSWESA
+165 ASA
-174 VAGFRE
+174 VPGSRE
-180 SSGSGA
+180 
-186 SVESGYTVEPG
+186 SVESVGT
-197 AFGGFGESV
+197 V
-206 VPGKYSGSGESA
+206 VPGKSSGSGESA
-218 EPVESSGSGA
+218 EPV
-228 SAEPG
+228 
-233 DSDESGESA
+233 
-242 GPVDSAVPV
+242 
-251 DPVVPRASGESGGQL
+251 DPAVPRASGESGGQL
-266 VFEDAGDFFP
+266 IFEDSGDFST
-276 LDEDASRVSGRRK
+276 LDEDASRVSGQRK

-333 SAVLLMNNY
+333 SAVLLKNNY

-405 VTLEWSFLQRPRLR
+405 VTLEWSFVQRSRLR

-503 LNFNLTLGLRL
+503 MNFNLTLGLRL

>member
-11 SEFEQYEEAEP
+11 SEFEHYEEAEP
-22 EGLWAAVRDSLAS
+22 EGLWAAVRDSLSS
-35 ADGLRGASVQGSRS
+35 ADGLRGASVQGGRS
-49 PLGKRRH
+49 PLGKRRN

-90 RQTGPLS
+90 RPTGPLS

-110 GPASSGMDGLVPSD
+110 GSASSGMDGLVPSG

-131 ADGAGGDGSAFAGL
+131 TDGAGGDGSAFAGL

-155 GSPAKPDGSG
+155 GSSAKPDGSG
-165 ESSVSWESA
+165 K
-174 VAGFRE
+174 F
-180 SSGSGA
+180 
-186 SVESGYTVEPG
+186 
-197 AFGGFGESV
+197 
-206 VPGKYSGSGESA
+206 SGSGESA
-218 EPVESSGSGA
+218 EPVESSGSG
-228 SAEPG
+228 
-233 DSDESGESA
+233 ESA
-242 GPVDSAVPV
+242 GPVDSEVPV
-251 DPVVPRASGESGGQL
+251 DPAVPEVSGESGGQL
-266 VFEDAGDFFP
+266 TFEDAGDFFP
-276 LDEDASRVSGRRK
+276 LDEYDSRVSGRRK

-322 FSATPVADDGY
+322 FSATPVADNGY

-342 QEVSTTSRHYLPVNV
+342 QAVSTTSRHYLPVDV

-405 VTLEWSFLQRPRLR
+405 VTLEWSFVQRPRLR

-514 KL
+514 RL

>member
-11 SEFEQYEEAEP
+11 SEFEHYEEAEP

-35 ADGLRGASVQGSRS
+35 ADGLRGASGQDSRS
-49 PLGKRRH
+49 PSGKRRH

-90 RQTGPLS
+90 KPSGPLS
-97 GEGLAALSASSAT
+97 GEGFAALSASSAT
-110 GPASSGMDGLVPSD
+110 GSASSRMDGLDPSG
-124 ADNSVFL
+124 AGNSVFMV
-131 ADGAGGDGSAFAGL
+131 DGAGGDDSAFADL
-145 LSPGRPSSAA
+145 LSPERSSSAA

-165 ESSVSWESA
+165 ASA
-174 VAGFRE
+174 VPGSRE
-180 SSGSGA
+180 
-186 SVESGYTVEPG
+186 SVESVGT
-197 AFGGFGESV
+197 V
-206 VPGKYSGSGESA
+206 VPGKSSGSGESA
-218 EPVESSGSGA
+218 EPV
-228 SAEPG
+228 
-233 DSDESGESA
+233 
-242 GPVDSAVPV
+242 
-251 DPVVPRASGESGGQL
+251 DPAVPRASGESGGQL
-266 VFEDAGDFFP
+266 IFEDSGDFST
-276 LDEDASRVSGRRK
+276 LDEDASRVSGQRK

-333 SAVLLMNNY
+333 SAVLLKNNY

-405 VTLEWSFLQRPRLR
+405 VTLEWSFVQRSRLR

-449 VIEKIGETPLQ
+449 VIEKIGEAPLQ

-503 LNFNLTLGLRL
+503 MNFNLTLGLRL

>member
-11 SEFEQYEEAEP
+11 SEFEHYEEAEP

-35 ADGLRGASVQGSRS
+35 ADGLRGASGQDSRS
-49 PLGKRRH
+49 PSGKRRH

-90 RQTGPLS
+90 KPSGPLS
-97 GEGLAALSASSAT
+97 GEGFAALSASSAT
-110 GPASSGMDGLVPSD
+110 DSASSRMDGLDPSG
-124 ADNSVFL
+124 AGNSVFMV
-131 ADGAGGDGSAFAGL
+131 DGAEGDGSAFAGL

-155 GSPAKPDGSG
+155 GSPAKSDGSG
-165 ESSVSWESA
+165 K
-174 VAGFRE
+174 F
-180 SSGSGA
+180 
-186 SVESGYTVEPG
+186 
-197 AFGGFGESV
+197 
-206 VPGKYSGSGESA
+206 SGSGESA
-218 EPVESSGSGA
+218 EPVESSGSG
-228 SAEPG
+228 
-233 DSDESGESA
+233 ESA

-251 DPVVPRASGESGGQL
+251 DPAVPEVSGESGGQL
-266 VFEDAGDFFP
+266 IFEDSGDFST
-276 LDEDASRVSGRRK
+276 LDEDASRVFGRRK
-289 ALSLKLAVASSSF
+289 ALSLRLAVASSSF

-405 VTLEWSFLQRPRLR
+405 VTLEWSFVQRPRLR

-439 YVIDSAPWEP
+439 YVIDSTPWEP

-514 KL
+514 RL

>member
-1 MSNDWKNKLR
+1 
-11 SEFEQYEEAEP
+11 
-22 EGLWAAVRDSLAS
+22 
-35 ADGLRGASVQGSRS
+35 
-49 PLGKRRH
+49 
-56 APEQYRRRY
+56 
-65 ARAAAFGSFAVAAAL
+65 
-80 AVALIPDWGG
+80 
-90 RQTGPLS
+90 
-97 GEGLAALSASSAT
+97 
-110 GPASSGMDGLVPSD
+110 
-124 ADNSVFL
+124 
-131 ADGAGGDGSAFAGL
+131 
-145 LSPGRPSSAA
+145 
-155 GSPAKPDGSG
+155 
-165 ESSVSWESA
+165 
-174 VAGFRE
+174 
-180 SSGSGA
+180 
-186 SVESGYTVEPG
+186 
-197 AFGGFGESV
+197 
-206 VPGKYSGSGESA
+206 
-218 EPVESSGSGA
+218 
-228 SAEPG
+228 
-233 DSDESGESA
+233 
-242 GPVDSAVPV
+242 
-251 DPVVPRASGESGGQL
+251 
-266 VFEDAGDFFP
+266 
-276 LDEDASRVSGRRK
+276 
-289 ALSLKLAVASSSF
+289 
-302 SSTSHSGYG
+302 
-311 AMYGSSVAAFR
+311 MYGSSVAAFR

-333 SAVLLMNNY
+333 SAVLLKNNY

-405 VTLEWSFLQRPRLR
+405 VTLEWSFVQRSRLR

-503 LNFNLTLGLRL
+503 MNFNLTLGLRL

>member
-1 MSNDWKNKLR
+1 MANDWKNKLR
-11 SEFEQYEEAEP
+11 SEFEHYEEAEP

-35 ADGLRGASVQGSRS
+35 ADGLRGASGQDSRS
-49 PLGKRRH
+49 PSGKRRH

-90 RQTGPLS
+90 KPSGPLS
-97 GEGLAALSASSAT
+97 GEGFAALSASSAT
-110 GPASSGMDGLVPSD
+110 GSASSRMDGLDPSG
-124 ADNSVFL
+124 AGNSVFMV
-131 ADGAGGDGSAFAGL
+131 DGAGGDDSAFAGL
-145 LSPGRPSSAA
+145 LSPERSSSAA

-165 ESSVSWESA
+165 ASA
-174 VAGFRE
+174 VPGSRE
-180 SSGSGA
+180 
-186 SVESGYTVEPG
+186 SVESVGT
-197 AFGGFGESV
+197 V
-206 VPGKYSGSGESA
+206 VPGKSSGSGESA
-218 EPVESSGSGA
+218 EPVDPAVPRASG
-228 SAEPG
+228 
-233 DSDESGESA
+233 ESGESA

-251 DPVVPRASGESGGQL
+251 DPAVPEVSGESGGQL
-266 VFEDAGDFFP
+266 IFEDAGDFFP
-276 LDEDASRVSGRRK
+276 LDEYDSRVSGRRK

-342 QEVSTTSRHYLPVNV
+342 QAVSTTSRHYLPVNV

-405 VTLEWSFLQRPRLR
+405 VTLEWSFVQRSRLR

-503 LNFNLTLGLRL
+503 MNFNLTLGLRL

>member
-11 SEFEQYEEAEP
+11 SEFEHYEEAEP

-35 ADGLRGASVQGSRS
+35 ADGLRGASGQDSRS
-49 PLGKRRH
+49 PSGKRRH

-90 RQTGPLS
+90 KPSGPLS
-97 GEGLAALSASSAT
+97 GEGFAALSASSAT
-110 GPASSGMDGLVPSD
+110 GSASSRMDGLDPSG
-124 ADNSVFL
+124 AGNSVFMV
-131 ADGAGGDGSAFAGL
+131 DGAGGDDSAFADL
-145 LSPGRPSSAA
+145 LSPERPSSAA

-165 ESSVSWESA
+165 DSA
-174 VAGFRE
+174 VPGFRE
-180 SSGSGA
+180 SYGSGA
-186 SVESGYTVEPG
+186 SAESGYTVEPG
-197 AFGGFGESV
+197 AFGGSGESV
-206 VPGKYSGSGESA
+206 VPGKSSGSGESA
-218 EPVESSGSGA
+218 EPVESSGSAGT

-233 DSDESGESA
+233 DSGESA
-242 GPVDSAVPV
+242 GPVDSEVPV
-251 DPVVPRASGESGGQL
+251 DPAVPEVSGESGGQL
-266 VFEDAGDFFP
+266 IFEDAGDFFP
-276 LDEDASRVSGRRK
+276 LDEYDSRVSGQRK

-342 QEVSTTSRHYLPVNV
+342 QAVSTTSRHYLPVNV

-405 VTLEWSFLQRPRLR
+405 VTLEWSFVQRPRLR

-449 VIEKIGETPLQ
+449 VIEKIGEAPLQ

>member
-1 MSNDWKNKLR
+1 MANDWKNKLR
-11 SEFEQYEEAEP
+11 SEFEHYEEAEP

-35 ADGLRGASVQGSRS
+35 ADGLRGASVQGNRS
-49 PLGKRRH
+49 SLGKRRH
-56 APEQYRRRY
+56 APEQYGRRY

-90 RQTGPLS
+90 RPSGPLS
-97 GEGLAALSASSAT
+97 GEGFAALSASSVT
-110 GPASSGMDGLVPSD
+110 GSASSGMDGLVPSGT
-124 ADNSVFL
+124 DNSVFM
-131 ADGAGGDGSAFAGL
+131 ADGAEGDDSAFADL
-145 LSPGRPSSAA
+145 LSPERSSSAA

-165 ESSVSWESA
+165 ESSVS
-174 VAGFRE
+174 
-180 SSGSGA
+180 
-186 SVESGYTVEPG
+186 
-197 AFGGFGESV
+197 
-206 VPGKYSGSGESA
+206 
-218 EPVESSGSGA
+218 
-228 SAEPG
+228 
-233 DSDESGESA
+233 GESA
-242 GPVDSAVPV
+242 GSVDSAVPV
-251 DPVVPRASGESGGQL
+251 DPTVPEVSGESGGQL
-266 VFEDAGDFFP
+266 IFEDAGDFFP
-276 LDEDASRVSGRRK
+276 LDEDVSRVSGRRK
-289 ALSLKLAVASSSF
+289 TLSLKLAVASSSF

-405 VTLEWSFLQRPRLR
+405 VTLEWSFVQRPRLR

-449 VIEKIGETPLQ
+449 VIEKIRETPLQ

-503 LNFNLTLGLRL
+503 MNFNLTLGLRL

>member
-11 SEFEQYEEAEP
+11 SEFEHYEEAEP

-35 ADGLRGASVQGSRS
+35 ADGLRGVSGQGSRS

-90 RQTGPLS
+90 RPSGPLS

-110 GPASSGMDGLVPSD
+110 GPASSGMDGLVPYG

-131 ADGAGGDGSAFAGL
+131 TDGAGGDGSAFAGL

-165 ESSVSWESA
+165 K
-174 VAGFRE
+174 F
-180 SSGSGA
+180 
-186 SVESGYTVEPG
+186 
-197 AFGGFGESV
+197 
-206 VPGKYSGSGESA
+206 SGSGESA
-218 EPVESSGSGA
+218 EPVESSGSG
-228 SAEPG
+228 
-233 DSDESGESA
+233 ESA
-242 GPVDSAVPV
+242 GPVDSEVPV
-251 DPVVPRASGESGGQL
+251 DPAVPEVSGESGGQL
-266 VFEDAGDFFP
+266 IFEDAGDFFP
-276 LDEDASRVSGRRK
+276 LDEYDSRVSGRRK

-342 QEVSTTSRHYLPVNV
+342 QAVSTTSRHYLPVNV

-405 VTLEWSFLQRPRLR
+405 VTLEWSFVQRPRLR